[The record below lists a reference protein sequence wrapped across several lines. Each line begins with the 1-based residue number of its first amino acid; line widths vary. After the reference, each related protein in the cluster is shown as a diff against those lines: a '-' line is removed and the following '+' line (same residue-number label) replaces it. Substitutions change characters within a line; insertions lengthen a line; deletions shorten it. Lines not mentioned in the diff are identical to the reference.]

1 MNQINFLKHLIYFIL
16 FFTIIYFETLEF
28 GEIKFAIIWKGVLII
43 FMLSKFILYKKS
55 LFSKKY
61 FFYGY
66 IFNLKK
72 IVTLSSFT
80 SFLPSLLQLSRSVVF
95 PILLSYLNSFYSNKK
110 ILIIIKTLPVYII
123 ISTIPFLLGIIEP
136 LKIGYDLSSYGIDS
150 FGFIGIFQNAHSASM
165 TLAFSLII
173 ILYLIK
179 YTISNNQKIFY
190 YGLIVVGL
198 YALIQT
204 YVRTGLAMLFV
215 GVFVLYLYKVKI
227 IKIVRI
233 IPAAAI
239 ILFAL
244 FSYYQSNNAL
254 QMRFGETNIYKQD
267 VVVGTDNIGS
277 GRLKIASYAINNWVS
292 EGPLSIVF
300 GLGEELAREKMTKTK
315 GSAVFAHNGFVEI
328 LQTDGI
334 LGMLLY
340 LNFIFLMFK
349 AITKK
354 INKKSQY
361 YKLVLALF
369 FVYLTGM
376 LFQGGDNFYIYVL
389 LACSLSLID
398 TNSARIEKLNY

>member
-1 MNQINFLKHLIYFIL
+1 MNQVSFPKHLIYFFL
-16 FFTIIYFETLEF
+16 FFVILYFETLEF
-28 GEIKFAIIWKGVLII
+28 GGIKFALIWKGVFII
-43 FMLSKFILYKKS
+43 FILSKFILHKKS

-80 SFLPSLLQLSRSVVF
+80 SFSPSLLQLSRSVVF

-136 LKIGYDLSSYGIDS
+136 LKLGYDLSRYGIDS
-150 FGFIGIFQNAHSASM
+150 YGFIGIFQKAHSASM

-173 ILYLIK
+173 ILYFLK
-179 YTISNNQKIFY
+179 YTISNKQKIFY
-190 YGLIVVGL
+190 LTLILIGL
-198 YALIQT
+198 YALVQT
-204 YVRTGLAMLFV
+204 YVRTGLAMLIV
-215 GVFVLYLYKVKI
+215 GVLVIYLYKVKI
-227 IKIVRI
+227 SKMLRFIPLVAIVTVGI
-233 IPAAAI
+233 
-239 ILFAL
+239 
-244 FSYYQSNNAL
+244 FSFYQSNESL
-254 QMRFGETNIYKQD
+254 QMRYQEKTIWNQD
-267 VVVGTDNIGS
+267 TTLEYDNIGS
-277 GRLKIASYAINNWVS
+277 GRFKIATYAINNWWN
-292 EGPLSIVF
+292 EGVISIF
-300 GLGEELAREKMTKTK
+300 IGLGEELAREKMTKTK

-361 YKLVLALF
+361 YKLGMALF
-369 FVYLTGM
+369 FVYLIGM
-376 LFQGGDNFYIYVL
+376 LFQGGDNFFIYVL

>member
-1 MNQINFLKHLIYFIL
+1 MNQISFLKHLIYFIL

-28 GEIKFAIIWKGVLII
+28 GEIKFAIIWKGVFII
-43 FMLSKFILYKKS
+43 FILSKFILYKKS

-173 ILYLIK
+173 IIYLIK

-190 YGLIVVGL
+190 YGIILVGL

-244 FSYYQSNNAL
+244 FSYYQGNNAL

>member
-1 MNQINFLKHLIYFIL
+1 MLRLIPL
-16 FFTIIYFETLEF
+16 V
-28 GEIKFAIIWKGVLII
+28 A
-43 FMLSKFILYKKS
+43 
-55 LFSKKY
+55 
-61 FFYGY
+61 
-66 IFNLKK
+66 
-72 IVTLSSFT
+72 IVT
-80 SFLPSLLQLSRSVVF
+80 V
-95 PILLSYLNSFYSNKK
+95 
-110 ILIIIKTLPVYII
+110 
-123 ISTIPFLLGIIEP
+123 GI
-136 LKIGYDLSSYGIDS
+136 
-150 FGFIGIFQNAHSASM
+150 
-165 TLAFSLII
+165 
-173 ILYLIK
+173 
-179 YTISNNQKIFY
+179 
-190 YGLIVVGL
+190 
-198 YALIQT
+198 
-204 YVRTGLAMLFV
+204 
-215 GVFVLYLYKVKI
+215 
-227 IKIVRI
+227 
-233 IPAAAI
+233 
-239 ILFAL
+239 
-244 FSYYQSNNAL
+244 FSYYQSNESL

>member
-1 MNQINFLKHLIYFIL
+1 MNQISFLKHLIYFVL

-28 GEIKFAIIWKGVLII
+28 GEIKFAIIWKGAFII
-43 FMLSKFILYKKS
+43 FILSKFIFYKKS

-244 FSYYQSNNAL
+244 FSYYQGNNAL

-369 FVYLTGM
+369 LMYLTGM
-376 LFQGGDNFYIYVL
+376 FFQGGDNFYIYVL